1 MKPSLRVWASF
12 VTLGSK
18 ITDAKSR
25 TWIPRSR
32 TCLAAFVAATLATAA
47 SSVVAADIVPGARTA
62 EATCASILHSVPA
75 MIKQVEASPAL
86 KLRAM
91 KLVALFTS
99 ENPDRL
105 VIQSEAAQLLAQLR
119 DEGVLRPAMAY
130 ALREAKKHPK
140 FPKNLPG
147 DDAQMIDMFYT
158 EIDAAL
164 VEIGLSVHGAK
175 AAAKNWLTLAKEQ
188 TAALLASGVAKI
200 RDSLFVTE
208 IQKLIRANFHGGG
221 TVRLLNRADEALR
234 VRKEM
239 ILGAEKSIHLM
250 TWAMY
255 GDVAGKEFAELL
267 IQRFKDG
274 IDVRVMVDG
283 LTAQRTGYKESL
295 DQLRAAGVPVIEYR
309 GTINPYH
316 GQHRKFMIV
325 DAETGSGQVV
335 AGGRNLGDQYLHTAG
350 EAKDHWRDTD
360 IHYTG
365 ANVRDNA
372 MLFTKLWNEQI
383 DRLVV
388 ADAKNA
394 DEYRKLMMSKE
405 KAAIRQ
411 RRVQGGVRMAVVN
424 HTPNP
429 EGIDP
434 IYLGLL
440 KSIEASETSIDIA
453 NAYVILTPAM
463 RDALIRARK
472 RGVKVRIFTNS
483 AQSVDEPVVSVPIL
497 KSLAELIPHGIEVH
511 LKQGSTLHSKFAIFD
526 NELSWVMSYNLHPRS
541 LIYEG
546 EVANVILDAK
556 FARLMTE
563 DFELDLK
570 EARAVSTVADLNIPT
585 SAISD
590 IAGTYFYNRL

>member
-1 MKPSLRVWASF
+1 M
-12 VTLGSK
+12 GSK
-18 ITDAKSR
+18 ISR
-25 TWIPRSR
+25 PFFAAWIAVAIGG
-32 TCLAAFVAATLATAA
+32 AAAPTQ
-47 SSVVAADIVPGARTA
+47 AADIIPGVRTP
-62 EATCASILHSVPA
+62 EASCVSALHNVPA
-75 MIKQVEASPAL
+75 MLAQVEASPAL

-91 KLVALFTS
+91 KLYSLIVS

-105 VIQSEAAQLLAQLR
+105 VIQSETAQLLAQLR
-119 DEGVLRPAMAY
+119 DDGVLRPAMAF

-140 FPKNLPG
+140 FPKKLPG
-147 DDAQMIDMFYT
+147 DDAQMIDLFYT

-164 VEIGLSVHGAK
+164 VEIGLSPFGAK
-175 AAAKNWLTLAKEQ
+175 AAVKSWVTLAKEQ
-188 TAALLASGVAKI
+188 TETLLASGIAKI
-200 RDSLFVTE
+200 RDTLFIPE
-208 IQKLIRANFHGGG
+208 IQKLMRANFHAGGN
-221 TVRLLNRADEALR
+221 VKLLNSAKEALAI
-234 VRKEM
+234 RKEM
-239 ILGAEKSIHLM
+239 ILGAKKSIHLM

-267 IQRFKDG
+267 IQRFKEG

-325 DAETGSGQVV
+325 DAETGNGQVV

-372 MLFTKLWNEQI
+372 MLFTKIWNEQV
-383 DRLVV
+383 DRLIL
-388 ADAKNA
+388 ADAKKA
-394 DEYRKLMMSKE
+394 DEYRKLLMSKD

-411 RRVQGGVRMAVVN
+411 TRLRGGARMAVVN

-440 KSIEASETSIDIA
+440 KSIESATTSIDIA

-463 RDALIRARK
+463 RDALIRARA
-472 RGVKVRIFTNS
+472 RGVRVRIFTNS
-483 AQSVDEPVVSVPIL
+483 AKSVDEPVVSIPIL
-497 KSLAELIPHGIEVH
+497 KSLAELIPHGVEVH

-541 LIYEG
+541 LVYEG
-546 EVANVILDAK
+546 EVANVILDSK
-556 FARLMTE
+556 FARLMSD

-570 EARAVSTVADLNIPT
+570 EAVSVKTVAELNIPT
-585 SAISD
+585 SAVSD
-590 IAGTYFYNRL
+590 IAGTYFFNRL